1 MHEFIQNILIYVV
14 IITVLRGIITNDIYK
29 QYFKFVSGLVM
40 ILLMMS
46 PVLNFIYDDGEWYR
60 KVEEVIIQSD
70 IDDINDELKTAEGGF
85 EDMLMKNCKSVIAEK
100 VEKLAEKEGIV
111 IGSVDVGIK
120 NKNDEIDIYNID
132 VEIITDNK
140 KDVSQKRDNGEK
152 EIDRVTVDVINIGNE
167 RKIRKKEKLSDN
179 ELHLQSDIC
188 DYFILEKDRVTLWH

>member
-14 IITVLRGIITNDIYK
+14 IITVLRGIITNDLYK
-29 QYFKFVSGLVM
+29 QYYKFVSGLVM

-140 KDVSQKRDNGEK
+140 KDVSQKRDDGEK

-167 RKIRKKEKLSDN
+167 KKIRKKEKLSDN

>member
-70 IDDINDELKTAEGGF
+70 IDDINAELKTAEGGF

-167 RKIRKKEKLSDN
+167 KKIRKKEKLSDN

>member
-70 IDDINDELKTAEGGF
+70 IDDINAELKTAEGGF

-140 KDVSQKRDNGEK
+140 KDVSQKRDDGEK

-167 RKIRKKEKLSDN
+167 KKIRKKEKLSDN

>member
-29 QYFKFVSGLVM
+29 QYFKFVSGMVM

-100 VEKLAEKEGIV
+100 VEKLAEKEDIV

-152 EIDRVTVDVINIGNE
+152 EIDQVTVDVINIGNE

-179 ELHLQSDIC
+179 ELLLQSDIC

>member
-100 VEKLAEKEGIV
+100 VEKLAEKEDIV

-179 ELHLQSDIC
+179 ELLLQSDIC

>member
-167 RKIRKKEKLSDN
+167 KKIRKKEKLSDN

>member
-140 KDVSQKRDNGEK
+140 KDVSQKRDDGEK

-167 RKIRKKEKLSDN
+167 KKIRKKEKLSDN